1 MKFIKNVFND
11 IVGKIKKVYQIAPV
25 TIISMLVLTIIT
37 VICLNNFNTVTDYV
51 VAFLIFLTIGS
62 FLTESLNKQKIIG
75 YCLSAVIALIF
86 SVLFNAE
93 DGPGFWTAMYA
104 VCYSA
109 TALILGIYFRYKASK
124 KDLQNY
130 VTGAFVSIC
139 KLSVIYGVIS
149 IGVLIIYLLV
159 NYLLLEDLD
168 TIDFLERIELFILG
182 AYYGPSLIYSIFIP
196 DEKTDGFFK
205 ILIKYVL
212 NILVLIYF
220 IVIYLY
226 IIKIAFAGDLPSNEI
241 FMIISFLFAVGLP
254 VWTMAQSYNQKKLEF
269 LDKTNNI
276 MPYLFAPFI
285 GLQTYSM
292 MLRVFTYG
300 LTTSRYLGLMLILVE
315 VAYVILYSLKKTDK
329 TFFVLVAAVV
339 ISTIIPFVNA
349 TSLANYSQSLVIKGY
364 DMNANYST
372 EEMSRIKSAYSY
384 LRYSEG
390 GSKYIDMYL
399 TADEIAKLEKSNY
412 DYYDDYKDRVSLY
425 ASRSE
430 YGQAIDIDG
439 YSQMYQLDV
448 NGYDSRGTSVDKYF
462 KEIQLVEDDD
472 ERYNIYPLVER
483 YIANRQNIYKY
494 FSNNY
499 EYVVDENTKI
509 ILKSFDLD
517 YNSTNNTISSV
528 YIEGYVLKK

>member
-37 VICLNNFNTVTDYV
+37 VICFDNFNKVTDYV
-51 VAFLIFLTIGS
+51 VVFLIFLTIGS

-75 YCLSAVIALIF
+75 YSLSSVIALIF
-86 SVLFNAE
+86 TILFNKE
-93 DGPGFWTAMYA
+93 GGPGFWTGMYA
-104 VCYSA
+104 ICYGSVA
-109 TALILGIYFRYKASK
+109 SILGVYFRYKASN

-139 KLSVIYGVIS
+139 KLSVIYGDIS

-182 AYYGPSLIYSIFIP
+182 AYYGPSIIYSIFIP
-196 DEKTDGFFK
+196 DNETEGFFK

-220 IVIYLY
+220 VVIYLY
-226 IIKIAFAGDLPSNEI
+226 IIKIIFSGDLPSNEI
-241 FMIISFLFAVGLP
+241 FSIISFLFAVGLP
-254 VWTMAQSYNQKKLEF
+254 VWTMAQSYNQKKLVF

-285 GLQTYSM
+285 GLQTYAM
-292 MLRVFTYG
+292 MLRVFSYG
-300 LTTSRYLGLMLILVE
+300 LTTSRYLGLMLIVVE
-315 VAYVILYSLKKTDK
+315 VAYIVLYSLKKADK
-329 TFFVLVAAVV
+329 TFLVLVAIVV
-339 ISTIIPFVNA
+339 VSTIIPFINA
-349 TSLANYSQSLVIKGY
+349 NSLSNYSQSLVIKDY
-364 DMNANYST
+364 DMNANYSS
-372 EEMSRIKSAYSY
+372 EEMSRFKSAYSY
-384 LRYSEG
+384 LLHSEDG
-390 GSKYIDMYL
+390 VAYINKYL
-399 TADEIAKLEKSNY
+399 TAEEKAKIEKSTY
-412 DYYDDYKDRVSLY
+412 YYDDYKDLVYLH
-425 ASRSE
+425 ASRSS
-430 YGQAIDIDG
+430 YGLTIDVDG
-439 YSQMYQLDV
+439 YSKMYEMNI
-448 NGYDSRGTSVDKYF
+448 NGYDSRGTSIDKYF
-462 KEIQLVEDDD
+462 KEIQFNNES
-472 ERYNIYPLVER
+472 YNIYPLVER
-483 YIANRQNIYKY
+483 YIDHKDNLNRY
-494 FSNNY
+494 FSDNY
-499 EYVVDENTKI
+499 EYIVDENTKI